1 MNRSQ
6 KQAILDC
13 IENFES
19 NDYKKIFSERY
30 KDDATPESMEYGDYN
45 VSEILSLAKKAIE
58 QLKHR
63 LEQPNWQL
71 LPNSQNLN
79 EHGSHNVRSLVE
91 NTTNYLTHCDYNNA
105 CTQIK
110 ALAYY
115 QIVNGFWFSHR
126 ANQSKIKAD
135 ELNNLTEKSELIAVH
150 LNERRDILNNC
161 RTCLSP

>member
-71 LPNSQNLN
+71 LPS
-79 EHGSHNVRSLVE
+79 
-91 NTTNYLTHCDYNNA
+91 
-105 CTQIK
+105 
-110 ALAYY
+110 
-115 QIVNGFWFSHR
+115 
-126 ANQSKIKAD
+126 
-135 ELNNLTEKSELIAVH
+135 
-150 LNERRDILNNC
+150 
-161 RTCLSP
+161 